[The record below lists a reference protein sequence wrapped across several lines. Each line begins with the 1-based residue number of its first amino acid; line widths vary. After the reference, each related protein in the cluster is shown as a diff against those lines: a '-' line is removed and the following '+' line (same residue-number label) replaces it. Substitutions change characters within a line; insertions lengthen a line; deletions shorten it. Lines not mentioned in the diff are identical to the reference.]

1 MIIGERI
8 KQARKNKGY
17 SQEQLGKLLGVS
29 KVSICGY
36 EKGMRTPTMETFIDL
51 INYLDLSPDYILG
64 RDINVVCDDS
74 TNYTKKISKEDLD
87 ILKELKKHRE
97 LYNKICSN
105 PKAFI
110 DKINKLYKS

>member
-64 RDINVVCDDS
+64 RDINVV
-74 TNYTKKISKEDLD
+74 
-87 ILKELKKHRE
+87 LKELKKHRE